1 MAGENE
7 NKGIFNLASA
17 EDFFLSL
24 KIALVKYRKSTV
36 KELEVALFLV
46 MGVNHLREWIAPDYD
61 PRPDGRGRPKN
72 TPKNAA
78 ERFYVAIFD
87 GDFKLVN
94 QLCNRSK
101 HLKKIDAR
109 TGLEGGL
116 NIDEWP
122 DSVDDLIGGFD
133 QGPPTAFLVNE
144 QDIGDVLE
152 RILNRY
158 EKEWFGLQTPG
169 DDFA

>member
-24 KIALVKYRKSTV
+24 KIALAKYRKSTV

-46 MGVNHLREWIAPDYD
+46 MGVNHLREWIAPGYD

-78 ERFYVAIFD
+78 EKFYVDIYD
-87 GDFKLVN
+87 DDFKLVN

-101 HLKKIDAR
+101 HLRKIGAR
-109 TGLEGGL
+109 TGFEGGL

-133 QGPPTAFLVNE
+133 QGPPTAFLVE
-144 QDIGDVLE
+144 GQEIGEIVQ
-152 RILNRY
+152 RILSRY
-158 EKEWFGLQTPG
+158 QIEWFDRRQPSSVSV
-169 DDFA
+169 

>member
-1 MAGENE
+1 MVGENE

-24 KIALVKYRKSTV
+24 KIALAKYRKSTV

-46 MGVNHLREWIAPDYD
+46 MGANHLREWIAPGCDH
-61 PRPDGRGRPKN
+61 KN
-72 TPKNAA
+72 TRENAA
-78 ERFYVAIFD
+78 EKFYVDIYD
-87 GDFKLVN
+87 DDFKLVN

-101 HLKKIDAR
+101 HLRKIGAR
-109 TGLEGGL
+109 TGFEGGL